1 MFFWEKFQSASSYK
15 YKQAYWERFWEEY
28 AGFIVLFICLFIV
41 AVGGIVYHL
50 CKKAKER
57 REERS
62 IIFQGK
68 KIDSLKL
75 RTITLVDFDSVKVI
89 KGDTFV
95 APFPKKEGYAF
106 GGWFYDSAC
115 TDPYKN
121 AVIKKDMTLY
131 PKWIKSS

>member
-1 MFFWEKFQSASSYK
+1 M
-15 YKQAYWERFWEEY
+15 
-28 AGFIVLFICLFIV
+28 LFICLFIV

-95 APFPKKEGYAF
+95 ASFPKKEGYSF